1 MHLSI
6 YPSIIIVTAMHFDLE
21 KAMNI
26 SFQHIRTVGDFKY
39 RSAFLSLLVTPA
51 VSLLINQSK
60 RVSDLSNSAK
70 MELDELQKKP
80 PSKFVFFFF
89 LFLFLCTLVGLGYLA
104 GCVKDK

>member
-1 MHLSI
+1 
-6 YPSIIIVTAMHFDLE
+6 
-21 KAMNI
+21 MNI

-80 PSKFVFFFF
+80 PNKFVFFFF
-89 LFLFLCTLVGLGYLA
+89 LFVFMYFGWARLPGWVCKGQIRN
-104 GCVKDK
+104 C